1 MMYMLAQILPP
12 WNWRNKAKITQV
24 MLIYVPLFVFVIV
37 AKHFLS
43 HLFLMVYCPMLKWLL

>member
-1 MMYMLAQILPP
+1 MMYMLAQILLP

-37 AKHFLS
+37 AKHFHFLHFLVFPLS
-43 HLFLMVYCPMLKWLL
+43 I

>member
-1 MMYMLAQILPP
+1 MMYMLAQILLP

-43 HLFLMVYCPMLKWLL
+43 HHFLVFPLPI